1 MSPEPS
7 SRNGA
12 YSTTGASAARVPQLP
27 REVFAEWQAHQEKE
41 KKQREETQVVA
52 LSERQLV
59 TESPNR

>member
-12 YSTTGASAARVPQLP
+12 YSTTGASVARVPQLP

-41 KKQREETQVVA
+41 KKQREETQV
-52 LSERQLV
+52 ERQLY
-59 TESPNR
+59 ERARAMGLQ